1 MRKSILL
8 FVLFT
13 LTSIPLLLF
22 AQGGYQVTGH
32 IISAEDN
39 QPMIGVSVLEK
50 GTTNGVIT
58 DINGNYSIT
67 VTKSPATLQFSY
79 VGMKTIDK
87 QVTASTRI
95 NLTMENDAQMV
106 EEVVVVAY
114 GVRKK
119 GTIAGSVSTVKAEK
133 MEDVPAPSFDQA
145 LQGQA
150 PGLMV
155 LSDSGEPSKAATF
168 RIRGTN
174 SINSGKDPLFILDGV
189 AISSSD
195 FNTISPNDIESISV
209 LKDASSTS
217 IYGARASNGVVVI
230 TSKRGRMGEAAKV
243 TFRTQLGFSQLASK
257 DWDQMNT
264 DERIQFEK
272 EVGLDK
278 GQDYEKLSKTNIN
291 WLDKVYND
299 TAPLQNY
306 ELSVNG
312 GTEKLNYYVS
322 GSYYDQDGIAV
333 GSTFE
338 RVGFRANVEAKAN
351 KWLKIGTNSMLNYY
365 VSGSYYDQDGIAVG
379 STFERVGFRANVE
392 AKANKWLKIGTNSM
406 FAYQEVEQSDDGE
419 YALWAPISASF
430 FMLPYWN
437 PYKEDGSLALQ
448 DDGSWKGTTEN
459 PLAWMANNPLSNKK
473 YKLLSTF
480 YAEVTPVKNLTI
492 RSQLSADYGHTTSF
506 YQSFPS
512 YKPNNN
518 YGGAQRSSF
527 DMLNLMI
534 TNTANYRFM
543 LNDVH
548 SFNFMVGQE
557 GENYHY
563 EGFQLTTRGQ
573 TNDILTNLAS
583 GSTASSWSDPVT
595 EYSFLSFFARG
606 EYNYDDRYYAD
617 FSIRGDG
624 SSRFGT
630 DNHCGAFWSVGF
642 MWNLR
647 KEKFMQKYDWLT
659 NAQIAVNTGTSGNS
673 SINNYEHLALV
684 SGGYK
689 YDNESGI
696 AISQL
701 GNEELS
707 WESTWATNVALH
719 LGFIDRINLDVEFYN
734 KKTTNMLMAV
744 PISYTS
750 TGFGTRWDNVGA
762 MRNRGVE
769 INVGADVLRI
779 KDFKWNVNANVS
791 YNKNEITE
799 LYNGV
804 TEYVASDTGRMVAV
818 GHPLGEFYLNR
829 YAGVNPIN
837 GDALWYTKDGEITME
852 YNESDKV
859 MLGKTHE
866 APWQGGF
873 GTTLFWKGFSLSAQ
887 FTWVADRWML
897 NNDRVFQES
906 NGLFSAYNQSKRML
920 YDRWKKPGDV
930 TDIPRYGVTP
940 QLDSRFLEDASFL
953 RLKNLMLSYTFPQK
967 WLKRT
972 SFLNSA
978 RIYAQG
984 QNLLTFT
991 NFTGMDPE
999 STSNVYKAQYPMSRQ
1014 FTFGLEVSF

>member
-168 RIRGTN
+168 HIRGTN

-312 GTEKLNYYVS
+312 GTEK
-322 GSYYDQDGIAV
+322 
-333 GSTFE
+333 
-338 RVGFRANVEAKAN
+338 
-351 KWLKIGTNSMLNYY
+351 LNYY

-630 DNHCGAFWSVGF
+630 DNHWGAFWSVGF

-920 YDRWKKPGDV
+920 YDRWKN
-930 TDIPRYGVTP
+930 R
-940 QLDSRFLEDASFL
+940 E
-953 RLKNLMLSYTFPQK
+953 M
-967 WLKRT
+967 
-972 SFLNSA
+972 
-978 RIYAQG
+978 
-984 QNLLTFT
+984 
-991 NFTGMDPE
+991 
-999 STSNVYKAQYPMSRQ
+999 
-1014 FTFGLEVSF
+1014 

>member
-58 DINGNYSIT
+58 DMNGNYSIT
-67 VTKSPATLQFSY
+67 VTKSPAILQFSY
-79 VGMKTIDK
+79 IGMKTMEK
-87 QVTASTRI
+87 QVSAATRM
-95 NLTMENDAQMV
+95 NLKMESDAQMV

-155 LSDSGEPSKAATF
+155 LSESGEPSKAATF

-230 TSKRGRMGEAAKV
+230 TSKRGRMGEAAKI

-257 DWDQMNT
+257 DWDQMDTN
-264 DERIQFEK
+264 ERIQFEK

-278 GQDYEKLSKTNIN
+278 DKEDYEKLSKININ

-299 TAPLQNY
+299 KAPLQNY

-338 RVGFRANVEAKAN
+338 RVNFRANVEAKAN
-351 KWLKIGTNSMLNYY
+351 KWLKIGTN
-365 VSGSYYDQDGIAVG
+365 
-379 STFERVGFRANVE
+379 T
-392 AKANKWLKIGTNSM
+392 M
-406 FAYQEVEQSDDGE
+406 FTYQEVEQSDDGE

-459 PLAWMANNPLSNKK
+459 PLAWMENNPLSNKK

-480 YAEVTPVKNLTI
+480 YAEATPIKNLTI

-506 YQSFPS
+506 YRSFPS

-518 YGGAQRSSF
+518 YGGAQRSSY

-557 GENYHY
+557 GVDYHY
-563 EGFQLTTRGQ
+563 EGFQVTTRGQ
-573 TNDILTNLAS
+573 TNDILTNLSS
-583 GSTASSWSDPVT
+583 GSTASSWGDPVT
-595 EYSFLSFFARG
+595 EYSFLSFFGRG

-617 FSIRGDG
+617 FSVRGDG

-630 DNHCGAFWSVGF
+630 DKHWGAFWSVGF

-647 KEKFMQKYDWLT
+647 KEKFMQKYKWLT
-659 NAQIAVNTGTSGNS
+659 NAQIAINTGTSGNS

-689 YDNESGI
+689 YNNESGI

-744 PISYTS
+744 PISYTTS
-750 TGFGTRWDNVGA
+750 GFGTRWDNVGA

-769 INVGADVLRI
+769 INVSADVLRI
-779 KDFKWNVNANVS
+779 KDFTWNVNANVS

-799 LYNGV
+799 LYNGI

-829 YAGVNPIN
+829 YAGVNPTN
-837 GDALWYTKDGEITME
+837 GDALWYTKDGEITTE
-852 YNESDKV
+852 YNENDKV

-873 GTTLFWKGFSLSAQ
+873 GTTLSWQGFSLSAQ

-967 WLKRT
+967 WLQRT
-972 SFLNSA
+972 NFLSSA

-991 NFTGMDPE
+991 SFTGMDPE

>member
-1 MRKSILL
+1 MLRNLGKNKSISLILIQVSKMRKSILL

-351 KWLKIGTNSMLNYY
+351 KWLKIGTNSM
-365 VSGSYYDQDGIAVG
+365 
-379 STFERVGFRANVE
+379 
-392 AKANKWLKIGTNSM
+392 

-630 DNHCGAFWSVGF
+630 DNHWGAFWSVGF

-837 GDALWYTKDGEITME
+837 GDALWYTKDGEITTE

-873 GTTLFWKGFSLSAQ
+873 GTTLSWKGFSLSAQ

>member
-58 DINGNYSIT
+58 DMNGNYSIT
-67 VTKSPATLQFSY
+67 VTKSPAILQFSY
-79 VGMKTIDK
+79 IGMKTMEK
-87 QVTASTRI
+87 QVSAATRM
-95 NLTMENDAQMV
+95 NLKMESDAQMV

-155 LSDSGEPSKAATF
+155 LSESGEPSKAATF

-230 TSKRGRMGEAAKV
+230 TSKRGRMGEAAKI

-257 DWDQMNT
+257 DWDQMDTN
-264 DERIQFEK
+264 ERIQFEK

-278 GQDYEKLSKTNIN
+278 GQDYEKLSKININ

-299 TAPLQNY
+299 KAPLQNY

-338 RVGFRANVEAKAN
+338 RVNFRANVEAKAN
-351 KWLKIGTNSMLNYY
+351 KWLKIGTN
-365 VSGSYYDQDGIAVG
+365 
-379 STFERVGFRANVE
+379 T
-392 AKANKWLKIGTNSM
+392 M
-406 FAYQEVEQSDDGE
+406 FTYQEVEQSDDGE

-459 PLAWMANNPLSNKK
+459 PLAWMENNPLSNKK

-480 YAEVTPVKNLTI
+480 YAEATPIKNLTI

-506 YQSFPS
+506 YRSFPS

-518 YGGAQRSSF
+518 YGGAQRSSY

-557 GENYHY
+557 GVDYHY
-563 EGFQLTTRGQ
+563 EGFQVTTRGQ
-573 TNDILTNLAS
+573 TNDILTNLSS
-583 GSTASSWSDPVT
+583 GSTASSWGDPVT
-595 EYSFLSFFARG
+595 EYSFLSFFGRG

-617 FSIRGDG
+617 FSVRGDG

-630 DNHCGAFWSVGF
+630 DKHWGAFWSVGF

-647 KEKFMQKYDWLT
+647 KEKFMQKYKWLT
-659 NAQIAVNTGTSGNS
+659 NAQIAINTGTSGNS

-689 YDNESGI
+689 YNNESGI

-734 KKTTNMLMAV
+734 
-744 PISYTS
+744 P
-750 TGFGTRWDNVGA
+750 
-762 MRNRGVE
+762 
-769 INVGADVLRI
+769 
-779 KDFKWNVNANVS
+779 
-791 YNKNEITE
+791 
-799 LYNGV
+799 
-804 TEYVASDTGRMVAV
+804 
-818 GHPLGEFYLNR
+818 
-829 YAGVNPIN
+829 
-837 GDALWYTKDGEITME
+837 
-852 YNESDKV
+852 
-859 MLGKTHE
+859 
-866 APWQGGF
+866 
-873 GTTLFWKGFSLSAQ
+873 
-887 FTWVADRWML
+887 
-897 NNDRVFQES
+897 
-906 NGLFSAYNQSKRML
+906 
-920 YDRWKKPGDV
+920 
-930 TDIPRYGVTP
+930 
-940 QLDSRFLEDASFL
+940 
-953 RLKNLMLSYTFPQK
+953 
-967 WLKRT
+967 
-972 SFLNSA
+972 
-978 RIYAQG
+978 
-984 QNLLTFT
+984 
-991 NFTGMDPE
+991 
-999 STSNVYKAQYPMSRQ
+999 
-1014 FTFGLEVSF
+1014 

>member
-58 DINGNYSIT
+58 DMNGNYSIT
-67 VTKSPATLQFSY
+67 VTKSPAILQFSY
-79 VGMKTIDK
+79 IGMKTMEK
-87 QVTASTRI
+87 QVSAATRM
-95 NLTMENDAQMV
+95 NLKMESDAQMV

-155 LSDSGEPSKAATF
+155 LSESGEPSKAATF

-230 TSKRGRMGEAAKV
+230 TSKRGRMGEAAKI

-257 DWDQMNT
+257 DWDQMDTN
-264 DERIQFEK
+264 ERIQFEK

-278 GQDYEKLSKTNIN
+278 GQDYEKLSKININ

-299 TAPLQNY
+299 KAPLQNY

-338 RVGFRANVEAKAN
+338 RVNFRANVEAKAN
-351 KWLKIGTNSMLNYY
+351 KWLKIGTN
-365 VSGSYYDQDGIAVG
+365 
-379 STFERVGFRANVE
+379 T
-392 AKANKWLKIGTNSM
+392 M
-406 FAYQEVEQSDDGE
+406 FTYQEVEQSDDGE

-459 PLAWMANNPLSNKK
+459 PLAWMENNPLSNKK

-480 YAEVTPVKNLTI
+480 YAEATPIKNLTI

-506 YQSFPS
+506 YRSFPS

-518 YGGAQRSSF
+518 YGGAQRSSY

-548 SFNFMVGQE
+548 LFNFMVGQE
-557 GENYHY
+557 GVDYHY
-563 EGFQLTTRGQ
+563 EGFQVTTRGQ
-573 TNDILTNLAS
+573 TNDILTNLSS
-583 GSTASSWSDPVT
+583 GSTASSWGDPVT
-595 EYSFLSFFARG
+595 EYSFLSFFGRG

-617 FSIRGDG
+617 FSVRGDG

-630 DNHCGAFWSVGF
+630 DKHWGAFWSVGF

-647 KEKFMQKYDWLT
+647 KEKFMQKYKWLT
-659 NAQIAVNTGTSGNS
+659 NAQIAINTGTSGNS

-689 YDNESGI
+689 YNNESGI

-744 PISYTS
+744 PISYTTS
-750 TGFGTRWDNVGA
+750 GFGTRWDNVGA

-769 INVGADVLRI
+769 INVSADVLRI
-779 KDFKWNVNANVS
+779 KDFIWNVNANVS
-791 YNKNEITE
+791 YNKM
-799 LYNGV
+799 
-804 TEYVASDTGRMVAV
+804 R
-818 GHPLGEFYLNR
+818 
-829 YAGVNPIN
+829 
-837 GDALWYTKDGEITME
+837 
-852 YNESDKV
+852 
-859 MLGKTHE
+859 
-866 APWQGGF
+866 
-873 GTTLFWKGFSLSAQ
+873 
-887 FTWVADRWML
+887 
-897 NNDRVFQES
+897 
-906 NGLFSAYNQSKRML
+906 
-920 YDRWKKPGDV
+920 
-930 TDIPRYGVTP
+930 
-940 QLDSRFLEDASFL
+940 
-953 RLKNLMLSYTFPQK
+953 
-967 WLKRT
+967 
-972 SFLNSA
+972 
-978 RIYAQG
+978 
-984 QNLLTFT
+984 
-991 NFTGMDPE
+991 
-999 STSNVYKAQYPMSRQ
+999 
-1014 FTFGLEVSF
+1014 

>member
-351 KWLKIGTNSMLNYY
+351 KWLKIGTNSM
-365 VSGSYYDQDGIAVG
+365 
-379 STFERVGFRANVE
+379 
-392 AKANKWLKIGTNSM
+392 

-630 DNHCGAFWSVGF
+630 DNHWGAFWSVGF

-707 WESTWATNVALH
+707 
-719 LGFIDRINLDVEFYN
+719 
-734 KKTTNMLMAV
+734 
-744 PISYTS
+744 
-750 TGFGTRWDNVGA
+750 
-762 MRNRGVE
+762 
-769 INVGADVLRI
+769 
-779 KDFKWNVNANVS
+779 
-791 YNKNEITE
+791 
-799 LYNGV
+799 
-804 TEYVASDTGRMVAV
+804 
-818 GHPLGEFYLNR
+818 
-829 YAGVNPIN
+829 
-837 GDALWYTKDGEITME
+837 
-852 YNESDKV
+852 
-859 MLGKTHE
+859 
-866 APWQGGF
+866 
-873 GTTLFWKGFSLSAQ
+873 
-887 FTWVADRWML
+887 
-897 NNDRVFQES
+897 
-906 NGLFSAYNQSKRML
+906 
-920 YDRWKKPGDV
+920 
-930 TDIPRYGVTP
+930 
-940 QLDSRFLEDASFL
+940 
-953 RLKNLMLSYTFPQK
+953 
-967 WLKRT
+967 
-972 SFLNSA
+972 
-978 RIYAQG
+978 
-984 QNLLTFT
+984 
-991 NFTGMDPE
+991 
-999 STSNVYKAQYPMSRQ
+999 
-1014 FTFGLEVSF
+1014 

>member
-351 KWLKIGTNSMLNYY
+351 KWLKIGTNSM
-365 VSGSYYDQDGIAVG
+365 
-379 STFERVGFRANVE
+379 
-392 AKANKWLKIGTNSM
+392 

-630 DNHCGAFWSVGF
+630 DNHWGAFWSVGF

-689 YDNESGI
+689 YLCKD
-696 AISQL
+696 
-701 GNEELS
+701 
-707 WESTWATNVALH
+707 
-719 LGFIDRINLDVEFYN
+719 
-734 KKTTNMLMAV
+734 
-744 PISYTS
+744 
-750 TGFGTRWDNVGA
+750 
-762 MRNRGVE
+762 
-769 INVGADVLRI
+769 LR
-779 KDFKWNVNANVS
+779 
-791 YNKNEITE
+791 
-799 LYNGV
+799 
-804 TEYVASDTGRMVAV
+804 YV
-818 GHPLGEFYLNR
+818 
-829 YAGVNPIN
+829 
-837 GDALWYTKDGEITME
+837 
-852 YNESDKV
+852 
-859 MLGKTHE
+859 
-866 APWQGGF
+866 
-873 GTTLFWKGFSLSAQ
+873 
-887 FTWVADRWML
+887 
-897 NNDRVFQES
+897 
-906 NGLFSAYNQSKRML
+906 
-920 YDRWKKPGDV
+920 KP
-930 TDIPRYGVTP
+930 
-940 QLDSRFLEDASFL
+940 
-953 RLKNLMLSYTFPQK
+953 
-967 WLKRT
+967 
-972 SFLNSA
+972 
-978 RIYAQG
+978 
-984 QNLLTFT
+984 
-991 NFTGMDPE
+991 
-999 STSNVYKAQYPMSRQ
+999 
-1014 FTFGLEVSF
+1014 

>member
-58 DINGNYSIT
+58 DMNGNYSIT
-67 VTKSPATLQFSY
+67 VTKSPAILQFSY
-79 VGMKTIDK
+79 IGMKTMEK
-87 QVTASTRI
+87 QVSAATRM
-95 NLTMENDAQMV
+95 NLKMESDAQMV

-155 LSDSGEPSKAATF
+155 LSESGEPSKAATF

-230 TSKRGRMGEAAKV
+230 TSKRGRMGEAAKI

-257 DWDQMNT
+257 DWDQMDTN
-264 DERIQFEK
+264 ERIQFEK

-278 GQDYEKLSKTNIN
+278 GQDYEKLSKININ

-299 TAPLQNY
+299 KAPLQNY

-338 RVGFRANVEAKAN
+338 RVNFRANVEAKAN
-351 KWLKIGTNSMLNYY
+351 KWLKIGTN
-365 VSGSYYDQDGIAVG
+365 
-379 STFERVGFRANVE
+379 T
-392 AKANKWLKIGTNSM
+392 M
-406 FAYQEVEQSDDGE
+406 FTYQEVEQSDDGE

-459 PLAWMANNPLSNKK
+459 PLAWMENNPLSNKK

-480 YAEVTPVKNLTI
+480 YAEATPIKNLTI

-506 YQSFPS
+506 YRSFPS

-518 YGGAQRSSF
+518 YGGAQRSSY

-557 GENYHY
+557 GVDYHY
-563 EGFQLTTRGQ
+563 EGFQVTTRGQ
-573 TNDILTNLAS
+573 TNDILTNLSS
-583 GSTASSWSDPVT
+583 GSTASSWGDPVT
-595 EYSFLSFFARG
+595 EYSFLSFFGRG
-606 EYNYDDRYYAD
+606 EYNYDDR
-617 FSIRGDG
+617 
-624 SSRFGT
+624 
-630 DNHCGAFWSVGF
+630 
-642 MWNLR
+642 
-647 KEKFMQKYDWLT
+647 
-659 NAQIAVNTGTSGNS
+659 
-673 SINNYEHLALV
+673 
-684 SGGYK
+684 
-689 YDNESGI
+689 
-696 AISQL
+696 
-701 GNEELS
+701 
-707 WESTWATNVALH
+707 
-719 LGFIDRINLDVEFYN
+719 
-734 KKTTNMLMAV
+734 
-744 PISYTS
+744 
-750 TGFGTRWDNVGA
+750 
-762 MRNRGVE
+762 
-769 INVGADVLRI
+769 
-779 KDFKWNVNANVS
+779 
-791 YNKNEITE
+791 
-799 LYNGV
+799 
-804 TEYVASDTGRMVAV
+804 
-818 GHPLGEFYLNR
+818 
-829 YAGVNPIN
+829 
-837 GDALWYTKDGEITME
+837 
-852 YNESDKV
+852 
-859 MLGKTHE
+859 
-866 APWQGGF
+866 
-873 GTTLFWKGFSLSAQ
+873 
-887 FTWVADRWML
+887 
-897 NNDRVFQES
+897 
-906 NGLFSAYNQSKRML
+906 
-920 YDRWKKPGDV
+920 
-930 TDIPRYGVTP
+930 
-940 QLDSRFLEDASFL
+940 
-953 RLKNLMLSYTFPQK
+953 
-967 WLKRT
+967 
-972 SFLNSA
+972 
-978 RIYAQG
+978 
-984 QNLLTFT
+984 
-991 NFTGMDPE
+991 
-999 STSNVYKAQYPMSRQ
+999 
-1014 FTFGLEVSF
+1014 

>member
-351 KWLKIGTNSMLNYY
+351 KWLKIGTNSM
-365 VSGSYYDQDGIAVG
+365 
-379 STFERVGFRANVE
+379 
-392 AKANKWLKIGTNSM
+392 

-630 DNHCGAFWSVGF
+630 DNHWGAFWSVGF

-647 KEKFMQKYDWLT
+647 KEKFMQKYNWLT

-829 YAGVNPIN
+829 
-837 GDALWYTKDGEITME
+837 
-852 YNESDKV
+852 
-859 MLGKTHE
+859 
-866 APWQGGF
+866 
-873 GTTLFWKGFSLSAQ
+873 
-887 FTWVADRWML
+887 
-897 NNDRVFQES
+897 
-906 NGLFSAYNQSKRML
+906 
-920 YDRWKKPGDV
+920 
-930 TDIPRYGVTP
+930 
-940 QLDSRFLEDASFL
+940 
-953 RLKNLMLSYTFPQK
+953 
-967 WLKRT
+967 
-972 SFLNSA
+972 
-978 RIYAQG
+978 
-984 QNLLTFT
+984 
-991 NFTGMDPE
+991 
-999 STSNVYKAQYPMSRQ
+999 
-1014 FTFGLEVSF
+1014 

>member
-58 DINGNYSIT
+58 DMNGNYSIT

-351 KWLKIGTNSMLNYY
+351 KWLKIGTNSM
-365 VSGSYYDQDGIAVG
+365 
-379 STFERVGFRANVE
+379 
-392 AKANKWLKIGTNSM
+392 

-583 GSTASSWSDPVT
+583 GSTASS
-595 EYSFLSFFARG
+595 
-606 EYNYDDRYYAD
+606 
-617 FSIRGDG
+617 
-624 SSRFGT
+624 
-630 DNHCGAFWSVGF
+630 
-642 MWNLR
+642 
-647 KEKFMQKYDWLT
+647 
-659 NAQIAVNTGTSGNS
+659 
-673 SINNYEHLALV
+673 
-684 SGGYK
+684 
-689 YDNESGI
+689 
-696 AISQL
+696 
-701 GNEELS
+701 
-707 WESTWATNVALH
+707 
-719 LGFIDRINLDVEFYN
+719 
-734 KKTTNMLMAV
+734 
-744 PISYTS
+744 
-750 TGFGTRWDNVGA
+750 
-762 MRNRGVE
+762 
-769 INVGADVLRI
+769 
-779 KDFKWNVNANVS
+779 
-791 YNKNEITE
+791 
-799 LYNGV
+799 
-804 TEYVASDTGRMVAV
+804 
-818 GHPLGEFYLNR
+818 
-829 YAGVNPIN
+829 
-837 GDALWYTKDGEITME
+837 
-852 YNESDKV
+852 
-859 MLGKTHE
+859 
-866 APWQGGF
+866 
-873 GTTLFWKGFSLSAQ
+873 
-887 FTWVADRWML
+887 
-897 NNDRVFQES
+897 
-906 NGLFSAYNQSKRML
+906 
-920 YDRWKKPGDV
+920 
-930 TDIPRYGVTP
+930 YGV
-940 QLDSRFLEDASFL
+940 
-953 RLKNLMLSYTFPQK
+953 
-967 WLKRT
+967 
-972 SFLNSA
+972 
-978 RIYAQG
+978 
-984 QNLLTFT
+984 
-991 NFTGMDPE
+991 
-999 STSNVYKAQYPMSRQ
+999 
-1014 FTFGLEVSF
+1014 

>member
-351 KWLKIGTNSMLNYY
+351 KWLKIGTNSM
-365 VSGSYYDQDGIAVG
+365 
-379 STFERVGFRANVE
+379 
-392 AKANKWLKIGTNSM
+392 

-630 DNHCGAFWSVGF
+630 DNHWGAFWSVGF

-769 INVGADVLRI
+769 INVGAVPMYPII
-779 KDFKWNVNANVS
+779 KMK
-791 YNKNEITE
+791 
-799 LYNGV
+799 
-804 TEYVASDTGRMVAV
+804 
-818 GHPLGEFYLNR
+818 
-829 YAGVNPIN
+829 
-837 GDALWYTKDGEITME
+837 
-852 YNESDKV
+852 
-859 MLGKTHE
+859 
-866 APWQGGF
+866 
-873 GTTLFWKGFSLSAQ
+873 
-887 FTWVADRWML
+887 
-897 NNDRVFQES
+897 
-906 NGLFSAYNQSKRML
+906 
-920 YDRWKKPGDV
+920 
-930 TDIPRYGVTP
+930 
-940 QLDSRFLEDASFL
+940 
-953 RLKNLMLSYTFPQK
+953 
-967 WLKRT
+967 
-972 SFLNSA
+972 
-978 RIYAQG
+978 
-984 QNLLTFT
+984 
-991 NFTGMDPE
+991 
-999 STSNVYKAQYPMSRQ
+999 
-1014 FTFGLEVSF
+1014 